1 MRLAADKE
9 VPRYDASGF
18 VDRGRS
24 ASQMEGSPMNRDLRG
39 SAVGL
44 GALFF
49 VVTLQAQE
57 PPASPSGQPRPTS
70 IPTDSVQQG
79 ESTDNAASQR
89 QRRARRLRPKRT
101 TVTLLDQEVSITYG
115 ALAVGGQDYRNFDE
129 IEEGIVAFIESY
141 ATKLL
146 TDADLYFGDTVI
158 KAHNHGETYPGVY
171 SLWLKNSAAGWSLV
185 FNHEADVWG
194 TMHNPGAD
202 AAEVPMQL
210 RTATEPTEELEFE
223 LTDEDGAVGIRVTWG
238 TREWTLT
245 AALTG

>member
-1 MRLAADKE
+1 
-9 VPRYDASGF
+9 
-18 VDRGRS
+18 
-24 ASQMEGSPMNRDLRG
+24 MNRDLRG

-49 VVTLQAQE
+49 VVTLLFVVTLQAQDPAAN
-57 PPASPSGQPRPTS
+57 PPGQRRPTS
-70 IPTDSVQQG
+70 IPTDSSVPTDSVQQG
-79 ESTDNAASQR
+79 EATDGAASQR
-89 QRRARRLRPKRT
+89 RRRVRRSRPKRT
-101 TVTLLDQEVSITYG
+101 TVTLLGQEVSITYG
-115 ALAVGGQDYRNFDE
+115 TLAVGGQDYRNFQDV
-129 IEEGIVAFIESY
+129 EEGIVAFIESI

-146 TDADLYFGDTVI
+146 TDADLHFGDTVI

-210 RTATEPTEELEFE
+210 RTAAEPTEELEFE

-238 TREWTLT
+238 AREWTLT
-245 AALTG
+245 AALSG